1 MLIYYLCVFCL
12 WFISQTQA
20 LQGQGI
26 YSNSLLAEALSR
38 GEPETQL
45 SRVAGPVNVDS
56 SCGSEYSTPPC
67 SPGDEHHQSF
77 ASVQRSRASAAAVH
91 AGDVDTDTGLTA
103 VCLVSVLS
111 LTSASWAF
119 WHCSHSRWTRVC
131 ETVRHPSVCLSV
143 RSIVWPP
150 HTTAGGLLLCPAVRR
165 YWSIAARRALSS
177 ICEQCHVVSWHVVHW
192 CRKLNTDCLNN
203 YWMIRLAMLLVCRLH
218 IAVTFVPILDKISC
232 CEDSWSII

>member
-1 MLIYYLCVFCL
+1 M
-12 WFISQTQA
+12 QA

-77 ASVQRSRASAAAVH
+77 ASVQRSRASAAALH

-111 LTSASWAF
+111 LTSAS
-119 WHCSHSRWTRVC
+119 
-131 ETVRHPSVCLSV
+131 
-143 RSIVWPP
+143 
-150 HTTAGGLLLCPAVRR
+150 
-165 YWSIAARRALSS
+165 
-177 ICEQCHVVSWHVVHW
+177 
-192 CRKLNTDCLNN
+192 
-203 YWMIRLAMLLVCRLH
+203 
-218 IAVTFVPILDKISC
+218 
-232 CEDSWSII
+232 